1 MFLIG
6 TINSIKKNPGVEC
19 HLLFLKSVFSLVD
32 SQINDIR
39 RESYMVMC
47 FGEKLIGLLKFHR
60 LFKIVIN

>member
-19 HLLFLKSVFSLVD
+19 HLLFLKSFFSLVD

-39 RESYMVMC
+39 RERYGHVLW
-47 FGEKLIGLLKFHR
+47 GEVDR
-60 LFKIVIN
+60 TFKVS